1 MNTRPHATGTEADP
15 AASRFDQ
22 VIRQHHANAVERIS
36 PRARAQL
43 AQRRN
48 AALRG
53 DVQPRPAFGLRHAGF
68 AFAAVFAVAVGI
80 DLMPSTET
88 PAPAP
93 TPQVAATTPATSN
106 TILDEDPDFYAW
118 MASTEVQQLAM
129 E

>member
-15 AASRFDQ
+15 AAARFDQ

-43 AQRRN
+43 AQRRS

-53 DVQPRPAFGLRHAGF
+53 EVQPRPAFGLRHAGF

-80 DLMPSTET
+80 GLMPATQT

-93 TPQVAATTPATSN
+93 MPQVAATTPATSN

-118 MASTEVQQLAM
+118 LASTEVQQLAM

>member
-43 AQRRN
+43 AQRRS

-53 DVQPRPAFGLRHAGF
+53 EVQARPAFGLRHAGF

-80 DLMPSTET
+80 GLMPATQT
-88 PAPAP
+88 TAPAP
-93 TPQVAATTPATSN
+93 MPQVAATTPATSN

-118 MASTEVQQLAM
+118 LASTEVQQLAM

>member
-15 AASRFDQ
+15 AAARFDQ

-43 AQRRN
+43 AQRRS

-53 DVQPRPAFGLRHAGF
+53 EVQPRPAFGLRHAGF

-80 DLMPSTET
+80 GLMPATQT

-118 MASTEVQQLAM
+118 LASTEVQQLAM

>member
-1 MNTRPHATGTEADP
+1 MQPAPRRTPPRPASTRSSANTTPTRWS
-15 AASRFDQ
+15 ASR
-22 VIRQHHANAVERIS
+22 
-36 PRARAQL
+36 RARAQL

-118 MASTEVQQLAM
+118 LASTEVQQLAM

>member
-15 AASRFDQ
+15 AAARFDQ

-43 AQRRN
+43 AQRRS

-53 DVQPRPAFGLRHAGF
+53 EVQPRPAFGLRHAGF

-80 DLMPSTET
+80 GLMPATQT

-93 TPQVAATTPATSN
+93 TPQVAATTSATSN

-118 MASTEVQQLAM
+118 LASPDAQRVAM

>member
-43 AQRRN
+43 AQRRS

-53 DVQPRPAFGLRHAGF
+53 EVQPRPAFGLRHAGF

-118 MASTEVQQLAM
+118 LASTEVQQLAM

>member
-15 AASRFDQ
+15 AAARFDQ

-43 AQRRN
+43 AQRRS

-53 DVQPRPAFGLRHAGF
+53 EVQPRPAFGLRHAGF

-118 MASTEVQQLAM
+118 LASTEVQQLAM

>member
-118 MASTEVQQLAM
+118 LASTEVQQLAM

>member
-80 DLMPSTET
+80 GLMPATEA
-88 PAPAP
+88 PALAP

-118 MASTEVQQLAM
+118 LASTEVQQLAM

>member
-1 MNTRPHATGTEADP
+1 MNTRPRATGTEADP

-118 MASTEVQQLAM
+118 LASTEVQQLAM

>member
-15 AASRFDQ
+15 AASRFDL
-22 VIRQHHANAVERIS
+22 VIRQHPANAVERIS

-68 AFAAVFAVAVGI
+68 AFAAVFAVALGI
-80 DLMPSTET
+80 DLMPATET

-118 MASTEVQQLAM
+118 LASTEVQQLAM

>member
-88 PAPAP
+88 PTPAP
-93 TPQVAATTPATSN
+93 TPQVAATTSATSN

-118 MASTEVQQLAM
+118 LASTEVQQLAM

>member
-22 VIRQHHANAVERIS
+22 VIRQHHANAVEHIS

-68 AFAAVFAVAVGI
+68 VFAAVFAVAVGI
-80 DLMPSTET
+80 GLMPATEA

-118 MASTEVQQLAM
+118 LASTEVQQLAM

>member
-15 AASRFDQ
+15 AAARFDQ

-43 AQRRN
+43 AQRRS

-53 DVQPRPAFGLRHAGF
+53 EVQPRPAFGLRHAGF

-80 DLMPSTET
+80 GLMPATET

-118 MASTEVQQLAM
+118 LASTEVQQLAM

>member
-15 AASRFDQ
+15 AAARFDQ

-88 PAPAP
+88 PTPAP
-93 TPQVAATTPATSN
+93 TPQVAATTSATSN

-118 MASTEVQQLAM
+118 LASTEVQQLAM

>member
-15 AASRFDQ
+15 ATSRFDQ

-53 DVQPRPAFGLRHAGF
+53 DVQARPAFGLRHAGF
-68 AFAAVFAVAVGI
+68 AFAALFAVAVGFG
-80 DLMPSTET
+80 LMPATQT

-118 MASTEVQQLAM
+118 LASTEVQQLAM